1 MQGMFQDVPLERRK
15 FTSLIVPKSVNG
27 SSISNKASGK
37 AFQGLK
43 TRHRARL
50 GSIEGRK
57 EGRKRRENWDLK
69 FNFHFQDQSEQT
81 NVEKE
86 QLST

>member
-1 MQGMFQDVPLERRK
+1 MFTKFLQFLTQHVYCMECFCSMQGMFQDVPQEQRK
-15 FTSLIVPKSVNG
+15 FTSLIVPESVNE

-50 GSIEGRK
+50 GNIEGRK
-57 EGRKRRENWDLK
+57 EGRG
-69 FNFHFQDQSEQT
+69 
-81 NVEKE
+81 EKIGI
-86 QLST
+86 